1 VRNGS
6 EAANTSEVEALTG
19 PLVKIV
25 QRIADTVAGMGE
37 TLRKGEVIIAGSL
50 LAPVFL
56 NANDRELSYTLDPI
70 GSVSI
75 SFG

>member
-1 VRNGS
+1 
-6 EAANTSEVEALTG
+6 
-19 PLVKIV
+19 
-25 QRIADTVAGMGE
+25 MGE

-50 LAPVFL
+50 LAPIFL
-56 NANDRELSYTLDPI
+56 NANDRELSYALDPI